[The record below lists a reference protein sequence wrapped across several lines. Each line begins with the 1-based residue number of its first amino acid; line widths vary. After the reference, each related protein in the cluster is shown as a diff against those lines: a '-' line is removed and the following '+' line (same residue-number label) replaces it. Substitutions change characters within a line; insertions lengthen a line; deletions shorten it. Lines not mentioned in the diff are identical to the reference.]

1 MSLKNVLSEASSP
14 YLRQHANN
22 PVHWQP
28 WGEEAFRLAKKLNRP
43 FFLSIGYSTC
53 HWCHVM
59 ERESFEDLE
68 VASLLNEYFVSIKV
82 DREERPD
89 LDSVYMTACQILNG
103 HGGWPCTL
111 FLTHDLEPFFAGT
124 YIPKLSR
131 GPKRPG
137 LMDLLPALHQ
147 EWVQNPKEVA
157 SVAGEVRH
165 RVQQFHQHPSE
176 KTFVEGLDD
185 ECANAFVD
193 AYDPIYG
200 GFGQA
205 PKFPT
210 PQNLMFLMDYGEQKK
225 VKASHKMVKKTL
237 KAMRCGGMFDHVGF
251 GFHRYSTDRNWKVPH
266 FEKMLNDQAFLLLA
280 YSKAHAHYGTG
291 LFERT
296 AYELI
301 QFVHRELRTSD
312 GLSYTAID
320 ADSEGEEGRFYT
332 WTHTEIRHRLSMKTS
347 SVIEEIYHLRPEGNY
362 LEEHTGYPNGTNIL
376 YMDDVPNEHAE
387 VLGFKKKKLRAL
399 LEEVRQTLY
408 EIRSKR
414 PHPSIDTKRMTDWN
428 AQWVYAL
435 SEAGRWLDDEALITS
450 AEETFTTLAHHAI
463 AKERVSPST
472 KNSSKPSSTSYVRFV
487 HTLPDV
493 NPSGRAGI
501 SDLAESTPSFATD
514 ALSMCLAACSLFETT
529 FRAEYLEKALTWFDH
544 TMEVFG
550 DPIHGGLT
558 LASQDQPPTLTHTK
572 EWMDTAT
579 PSLNSLFGWM
589 AFRCWR
595 LTGVTR
601 YRDLF
606 DQALDIAHPMG
617 AEYPNAAPWLM
628 RAHTLEST
636 HPVEIILAGPKDHPV
651 LFQMMDIARK
661 FRAKEPTILVI
672 HEDNI
677 ETIQSLCPFTQSL
690 TLTDDVQAM
699 VCQHHQCTVPVGEAS
714 EFNDLC
720 QKIYEAKD

>member
-28 WGEEAFRLAKKLNRP
+28 WGEKAIRLAKELNRP
-43 FFLSIGYSTC
+43 IFLSIGYSTC

-111 FLTHDLEPFFAGT
+111 FLTHELKPFFAGT

-157 SVAGEVRH
+157 SVAGEVSQ
-165 RVQQFHQHPSE
+165 RVQQFHQHSSE
-176 KTFVEGLDD
+176 KTFVAGLDD
-185 ECANAFVD
+185 DCANAFVN
-193 AYDPIYG
+193 AYDPTYG

-210 PQNLMFLMDYGEQKK
+210 PQNLMFLMDYGEQKG
-225 VKASHKMVKKTL
+225 VKSSHKMVKKTL
-237 KAMRCGGMFDHVGF
+237 KAMRCGGVYDHVGF

-280 YSKAHAHYGTG
+280 YSKSYAHYGTG
-291 LFERT
+291 LFKQT

-312 GLSYTAID
+312 GLIHAAID

-376 YMDDVPNEHAE
+376 YMDEVPNEQAE

-408 EIRSKR
+408 DIRSKR
-414 PHPSIDTKRMTDWN
+414 PHPSIDTKRLTDWN
-428 AQWVYAL
+428 AQWIYAL

-450 AEETFTTLAHHAI
+450 AENAFATLARYALVEEP
-463 AKERVSPST
+463 AATSSNSPTPST
-472 KNSSKPSSTSYVRFV
+472 RFI

-493 NPSGRAGI
+493 NADTPAGT
-501 SDLAESTPSFATD
+501 SEQANPQPSFATD

-529 FRAEYLEKALTWFDH
+529 FRAEYLKNALDWFDH
-544 TMEVFG
+544 TIQVFG
-550 DPIHGGLT
+550 DPVHGGLT
-558 LASQDQPPTLTHTK
+558 LATQDQTPTLTHTK

-579 PSLNSLFGWM
+579 PALNSLYGWM
-589 AFRCWR
+589 AFKCWR
-595 LTGVTR
+595 LTGITR

-606 DQALDIAHPMG
+606 DRALDIAHPMG

-628 RAHTLEST
+628 RAYTLEST

-651 LFQMMDIARK
+651 LFQMMEIARE
-661 FRAKEPTILVI
+661 FRAKQPTLLVI
-672 HEDNI
+672 HEENI
-677 ETIQSLCPFTQSL
+677 KMIHTLCPFTQST
-690 TLTDDVQAM
+690 TLTDEVQAM
-699 VCQHHQCTVPVGEAS
+699 VCQGHQCALPVGKPS
-714 EFNDLC
+714 EFYRLC
-720 QKIYEAKD
+720 QQIYGAKD

>member
-1 MSLKNVLSEASSP
+1 
-14 YLRQHANN
+14 
-22 PVHWQP
+22 
-28 WGEEAFRLAKKLNRP
+28 
-43 FFLSIGYSTC
+43 
-53 HWCHVM
+53 M

-111 FLTHDLEPFFAGT
+111 FLTHELEPFFAGT

-131 GPKRPG
+131 GSKRPG
-137 LMDLLPALHQ
+137 LMDLLPALHD
-147 EWVQNPKEVA
+147 EWVQNPMEVA
-157 SVAGEVRH
+157 SVAEEVSQ
-165 RVQQFHQHPSE
+165 RVRQFHQHSSE
-176 KTFVEGLDD
+176 KTFIEGLDD
-185 ECANAFVD
+185 DCANAFVD
-193 AYDPIYG
+193 AYDPTYG

-237 KAMRCGGMFDHVGF
+237 KAMRCGGIYDHVGF

-280 YSKAHAHYGTG
+280 YSKAYAHYGTG
-291 LFERT
+291 LFKRT

-301 QFVHRELRTSD
+301 QFVHRELRASD
-312 GLSYTAID
+312 GLMHAAMD
-320 ADSEGEEGRFYT
+320 ADSEGEEGRFYS
-332 WTHTEIRHRLSMKTS
+332 WTHTEVRHRLSMKTS

-376 YMDDVPNEHAE
+376 YMDDVPNEQAE

-414 PHPSIDTKRMTDWN
+414 PHPSIDTKRLTDWN
-428 AQWVYAL
+428 AQWIYAL
-435 SEAGRWLDDEALITS
+435 SEAGRWLDDETLISS
-450 AEETFTTLAHHAI
+450 AENAFATLTHHALS
-463 AKERVSPST
+463 ERQEPLSSES
-472 KNSSKPSSTSYVRFV
+472 SSKPSSTPSVRFI
-487 HTLPDV
+487 HTLPSV
-493 NPSGRAGI
+493 NPTAPAGT
-501 SDLAESTPSFATD
+501 SDLAASTPSFATD

-529 FRAEYLEKALTWFDH
+529 FRAVYLEKALTWFDH
-544 TMEVFG
+544 TLEVFG
-550 DPIHGGLT
+550 DPVQGGLT
-558 LASQDQPPTLTHTK
+558 LAAQDQPPTLTHTK

-589 AFRCWR
+589 AFKCWR
-595 LTGVTR
+595 ITGVTR

-606 DQALDIAHPMG
+606 DQSLNIAHPMG

-651 LFQMMDIARK
+651 LFQMMEIAHE
-661 FRAKEPTILVI
+661 FRTKQPTLLVI
-672 HEDNI
+672 HEENI
-677 ETIQSLCPFTQSL
+677 QTIQTLCPFTQSINL
-690 TLTDDVQAM
+690 SDDVQAI
-699 VCQHHQCTVPVGEAS
+699 VCQGHQCTLPVGKPS
-714 EFNDLC
+714 EFYSLC
-720 QKIYEAKD
+720 QQIYGAKD